1 MKDQIFLFRSGESQS
16 VQWWWPEVTSLVSVI
31 FPHGPLALS
40 LVFPGPVSLLALLAA
55 VGRVPAAP
63 VYRLGLALVTLNIS
77 VSLLDIVTIPSTH
90 PLLLLVLRDRLPVF
104 LHDVLHL
111 GDVVRPTPLKVP
123 FQAPAIYVQ

>member
-1 MKDQIFLFRSGESQS
+1 MAC
-16 VQWWWPEVTSLVSVI
+16 LVPVI
-31 FPHGPLALS
+31 LPDRPLALS
-40 LVFPGPVSLLALLAA
+40 LVLPGPVGLLTLLAA

-77 VSLLDIVTIPSTH
+77 VSLLDIVTSPSTH
-90 PLLLLVLRDRLPVF
+90 PLLLLVLRDCLPVF

-123 FQAPAIYVQ
+123 FQAPAMYVQ